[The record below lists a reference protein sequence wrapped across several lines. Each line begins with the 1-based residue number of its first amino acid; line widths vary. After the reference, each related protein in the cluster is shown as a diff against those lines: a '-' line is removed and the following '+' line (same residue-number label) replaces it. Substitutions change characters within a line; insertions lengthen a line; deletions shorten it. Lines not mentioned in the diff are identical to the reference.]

1 MMNEELTRRQKL
13 IDDQTLVM
21 KSMREKIESLE
32 EEHEKSRA
40 DLETRLNEREA
51 DLKLKIATFEANLNE
66 GRHYFE
72 DVLREKQAE
81 CDQLRRRLAQLQ
93 EETSMSGGDGGVGC
107 SSENNNDEMSE
118 SETSTSKEKSQEKL
132 VLSSSSSSMMLVEK
146 FDSTT
151 MESLKSLYEHQLG
164 LLKTRNEMLERTC
177 TNYARGIKEMSANF
191 GIQQHSDELASMAT
205 FKELMIDLQ
214 KQNVQLETER
224 IDLQVRVAKLKEECE
239 QVRLEKEHVTKRMNS
254 LNESNQRMQ
263 AERQDLI
270 DSMQREIDTA
280 RFEAE
285 RYFNR

>member
-1 MMNEELTRRQKL
+1 MCFT
-13 IDDQTLVM
+13 
-21 KSMREKIESLE
+21 
-32 EEHEKSRA
+32 A
-40 DLETRLNEREA
+40 
-51 DLKLKIATFEANLNE
+51 
-66 GRHYFE
+66 
-72 DVLREKQAE
+72 
-81 CDQLRRRLAQLQ
+81 
-93 EETSMSGGDGGVGC
+93 
-107 SSENNNDEMSE
+107 
-118 SETSTSKEKSQEKL
+118 KEKSQL
-132 VLSSSSSSMMLVEK
+132 VSSSSSSMMQVEK
-146 FDSTT
+146 FDSAT

-191 GIQQHSDELASMAT
+191 GIQQQSDELASMAT

-239 QVRLEKEHVTKRMNS
+239 QVRVEKEHVAKRMNT

-270 DSMQREIDTA
+270 DSMQRDIDTA

-285 RYFNR
+285 R